1 MAETVARN
9 IKGIPPTSP
18 PFLSAAMDNIK
29 TTASNSSSLLHP
41 SPKDLFMALPRLAHR
56 MGSFW
61 FIDIPDHVENM
72 LGGAL
77 RGSIIAD
84 ATAGVYNI
92 GTTATEA
99 GAAVAQAAGNAG
111 ASGSGS
117 GSADAVGGLAKSL
130 GFQNV
135 RGFGGMFS
143 YITSKWALWCIL
155 MV

>member
-1 MAETVARN
+1 
-9 IKGIPPTSP
+9 
-18 PFLSAAMDNIK
+18 
-29 TTASNSSSLLHP
+29 
-41 SPKDLFMALPRLAHR
+41 MALPRLAHR

-61 FIDIPDHVENM
+61 FIDIPDHLESM

-77 RGSIIAD
+77 SGSVIAE
-84 ATAGVYNI
+84 ATAGGHNI
-92 GTTATEA
+92 GTAATEA
-99 GAAVAQAAGNAG
+99 GTGAAHIAGNAG
-111 ASGSGS
+111 VNGNI
-117 GSADAVGGLAKSL
+117 DTIGGLAKSL